1 MKIETRHMKIEMQY
15 VARGDVLSF
24 LQFVVERCKFVAET
38 VINQI
43 HHRESSTLCEK
54 NKHLRETCMML
65 NDLHLTNF

>member
-1 MKIETRHMKIEMQY
+1 MKNETRHMKIEMQY

-43 HHRESSTLCEK
+43 HHRESSTLCGK
-54 NKHLRETCMML
+54 K
-65 NDLHLTNF
+65 